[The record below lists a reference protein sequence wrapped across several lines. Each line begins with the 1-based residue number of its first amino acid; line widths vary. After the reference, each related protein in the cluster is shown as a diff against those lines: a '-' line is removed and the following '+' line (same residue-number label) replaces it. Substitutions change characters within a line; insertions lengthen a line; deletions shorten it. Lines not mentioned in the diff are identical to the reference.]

1 VDLIEAV
8 TALGKPTVAVISMGG
23 PYALASVIDKLPAV
37 LTDYYG
43 GPHQAIAMEH
53 EEVTMRSNATWTTG
67 GRHAVQRGTSF
78 ACFTGEHGDSCPNAL
93 KEHNMN
99 TVCLHSV
106 IYRGVVALLL
116 AAATA
121 CSGEPEAAP
130 PATAVTTPSAA
141 DAAIPQTVSP
151 YDALPESVRLA
162 MDQAFIGDF
171 DAMVKRRAIRVAV
184 TFNRTHYFIDRG
196 QERGLTYESLKLF
209 ENDLNADLKTGNLKV
224 HVVIVP
230 MTRNQLYPALAS
242 GKVDMV
248 AAMVTVRP
256 ELEKLAAFSV
266 PTRTNVSEVVV
277 TGPGAPPIASVDDLA
292 GQEVFVRKGS
302 IYEES
307 LVRLNEQLKAR
318 GKPAVVIDEAPDVLE
333 DDDVL
338 EMVNAGL
345 APITVVDDYLAE
357 FWSKVF
363 TSITV
368 HSDIAVR
375 SGGSLAVAFRKD
387 NPKLRETVNTWLG
400 KHPKGDAF
408 RNTIE
413 RRYLDS
419 VKYAKNAAADTERQK
434 LQAVAE
440 LFKKYGAEYNIDY
453 LLMAAQGYQESTLDQ
468 DVKSPVG
475 AIGVMQVM
483 PPTGKELNVGD
494 ITKVDANI
502 HAGVKYMRFMM
513 DQYFKDDPMDN
524 LNKGLMTFA
533 SYNAGPGRIRQLR
546 GETKK
551 RGLDP
556 NVWFGNVERVASERI
571 GRETVT
577 YVSNIYKYYITYKL
591 LSDQR
596 DRREAAKA
604 DVAKRK

>member
-1 VDLIEAV
+1 
-8 TALGKPTVAVISMGG
+8 
-23 PYALASVIDKLPAV
+23 
-37 LTDYYG
+37 
-43 GPHQAIAMEH
+43 
-53 EEVTMRSNATWTTG
+53 
-67 GRHAVQRGTSF
+67 
-78 ACFTGEHGDSCPNAL
+78 
-93 KEHNMN
+93 MN
-99 TVCLHSV
+99 TLALQSGGC
-106 IYRGVVALLL
+106 RGLVALLL
-116 AAATA
+116 AATTA
-121 CSGEPEAAP
+121 CSGQQAAAP
-130 PATAVTTPSAA
+130 VATAVATLSAA
-141 DAAIPQTVSP
+141 DAAIPETVSP
-151 YDALPESVRLA
+151 YDALPEAVRLV
-162 MDQAFIGDF
+162 MDKPFTGDF
-171 DAMVKRRAIRVAV
+171 DTLVARRAIRVGV
-184 TFNRTHYFIDRG
+184 TFNRTHYFIDKG

-230 MTRNQLYPALAS
+230 MTRTQLYPALAS

-266 PTRTNVSEVVV
+266 PTRTNVNEVVV

-292 GQEVFVRKGS
+292 GQQVFVRKGS

-307 LVRLNEQLKAR
+307 LVRLNEQLTAR

-345 APITVVDDYLAE
+345 VPITIVDDYLAE

-363 TSITV
+363 TGIKV

-375 SGGSLAVAFRKD
+375 SGGSLAVAFRKE
-387 NPKLRETVNTWLG
+387 NPKLRETVNTWLR

-413 RRYLDS
+413 RRYLDD

-440 LFKKYGAEYNIDY
+440 LFKKYGAQYNLDA

-494 ITKVDANI
+494 ITRVDANI

-533 SYNAGPGRIRQLR
+533 AYNAGPGRLKQLR
-546 GETKK
+546 RETEK

-577 YVSNIYKYYITYKL
+577 YVSNIYKYYIAYRL

-604 DVAKRK
+604 AIGKRK